1 MALFRPFADDPL
13 ILRDGASPKV
23 VYDRSSLAILHH
35 ADTYERAFTFRHAPA
50 VLPHMVSAA
59 TLAQLSLASRGEAP
73 NPGPDPKGKRHS
85 VPQLPVQAL
94 ATGTAHSHRRGTSLQ
109 VAASHAAAASD
120 AASQQHRASV
130 AMGTRLLAQMGARH
144 PAASETA
151 RLLCDLGAAG
161 SADISSCPPPPPL
174 PPLLM
179 ELPPAPAAGLPVE
192 VPPPPRLGP
201 SAKGVV
207 SRAWLA
213 TVGRGGEAAGEGR
226 VQGGFDAGLG
236 PGLSASYLGPGPQ
249 QPGLG
254 PATFR

>member
-1 MALFRPFADDPL
+1 MSMAEVRNA
-13 ILRDGASPKV
+13 LREPRKASSVRRRNVSRLGPSGLLL
-23 VYDRSSLAILHH
+23 SSLAC
-35 ADTYERAFTFRHAPA
+35 P
-50 VLPHMVSAA
+50 
-59 TLAQLSLASRGEAP
+59 
-73 NPGPDPKGKRHS
+73 
-85 VPQLPVQAL
+85 
-94 ATGTAHSHRRGTSLQ
+94 
-109 VAASHAAAASD
+109 
-120 AASQQHRASV
+120 
-130 AMGTRLLAQMGARH
+130 
-144 PAASETA
+144 
-151 RLLCDLGAAG
+151 
-161 SADISSCPPPPPL
+161 SCPPPPPL